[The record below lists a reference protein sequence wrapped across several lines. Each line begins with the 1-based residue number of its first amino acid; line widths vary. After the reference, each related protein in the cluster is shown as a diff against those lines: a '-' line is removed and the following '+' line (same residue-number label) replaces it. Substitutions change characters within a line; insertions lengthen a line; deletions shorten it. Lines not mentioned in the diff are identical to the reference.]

1 MNSVQNPVYQAGMEV
16 RFAIA
21 ARHSR
26 MVRVLRVAVPAAVVL
41 AMAAI
46 IGVSIFNPFRMLMPK
61 LPLDVGNLVVSG
73 TKVTMESPHLSG
85 YSPDQRPYELWAK
98 TATQDLAD
106 PNHVDLKALRAKV
119 LMEDRSTVT
128 LDARDGRFDT
138 KEQLLNLSKD
148 IFLQTSSGYE
158 ARLSQAFVDI
168 GKGTVT
174 SEEHVDVK
182 LLQGTLTADKLRI
195 TGGGEII
202 RFEGNVVLNLDKLP
216 SEEPAIEPAAAPA
229 APEPAAARPAKT
241 RPLSGKPANPK

>member
-1 MNSVQNPVYQAGMEV
+1 MLRRIVRRRQQRFGAAVNSVQNPAYQAGMEA

-26 MVRVLRVAVPAAVVL
+26 MVRLLRVAVPAAVIL
-41 AMAAI
+41 AMTAI
-46 IGVSIFNPFRMLMPK
+46 VAVSIFNPFRMLMPK

-106 PNHVDLKALRAKV
+106 PNHVDLKTLRAKV

-148 IFLQTSSGYE
+148 ILLQTS
-158 ARLSQAFVDI
+158 
-168 GKGTVT
+168 
-174 SEEHVDVK
+174 
-182 LLQGTLTADKLRI
+182 
-195 TGGGEII
+195 
-202 RFEGNVVLNLDKLP
+202 
-216 SEEPAIEPAAAPA
+216 
-229 APEPAAARPAKT
+229 
-241 RPLSGKPANPK
+241 